1 MISWRCQIGIQ
12 GPHLCEQPCKLYM
25 PISIKAFFDLKLH
38 VLQSCTSDILPTSDH
53 KFNMDPEW
61 MISSAE
67 ASGFPQFMRKVLNKL
82 DFEDLLKT
90 RLISMTFYKFL
101 MDKNQRKIWVG
112 AASKVFT
119 NVLQKTYYVEN
130 FSGFLRVY
138 FWNTNFEELKN
149 SLNKRWIEVFENVKV
164 KEIAKIP
171 EIIKICHLLKE
182 IENRKSSTSMQMSSI
197 FTDNLELH
205 KLMVSVTPTMWA
217 YLHYILVN
225 N

>member
-1 MISWRCQIGIQ
+1 
-12 GPHLCEQPCKLYM
+12 
-25 PISIKAFFDLKLH
+25 
-38 VLQSCTSDILPTSDH
+38 
-53 KFNMDPEW
+53 
-61 MISSAE
+61 MISSGE
-67 ASGFPQFMRKVLNKL
+67 ASGFPQFMRKVLNNL
-82 DFEDLLKT
+82 DFEDLLIT

-149 SLNKRWIEVFENVKV
+149 SLNQKWIEVFEEVKV

-171 EIIKICHLLKE
+171 EIIKICHLLRD
-182 IENRKSSTSMQMSSI
+182 IENPRKIHKSSMSNLSMHISLI
-197 FTDNLELH
+197 FSNNPELP
-205 KLMVSVTPTMWA
+205 KLMVSVTPNMWA
-217 YLHYILVN
+217 YLHYILVHN
-225 N
+225 